1 MDTLRLRALLLTL
14 TLITLSACSR
24 PGPTAALPSADIG
37 QDAAEP
43 LANAGYTTLY
53 RFKGQPDGAT
63 PNADL
68 IAVNGA
74 LYDTTASGGA
84 SNLGTAFK
92 LTPGGGESV
101 LYNFTSAKANYTPNE
116 GLTASHGE
124 FFGTT
129 SFSVFAI
136 NAGGTERLL
145 HSFAGGADGYDGLGP
160 LARVGN
166 TLYGV
171 TELGGLNACNS
182 GCGTVFEVTP
192 SGSYHVIYKFK
203 GKGDGST
210 PTGSVI
216 AVKGVLYGTTSYGG
230 KHNAGTIFRMTTSGN
245 KEVLYNFTAYDDG
258 SHPGGLPLESGGVLY
273 VSAPYGAIQGAIV
286 AVTLS
291 GKARILYSFKGKHD
305 GASPNGGL
313 VELNGVIYG
322 TSQTGGPQDLGT
334 IFSVTKAGSEHVVYT
349 FHGGND
355 GNTPQAGLVNVNGTL
370 YGTTFHGGNADKGT
384 VFKIRP

>member
-1 MDTLRLRALLLTL
+1 MQTLRLTAVILALS
-14 TLITLSACSR
+14 LITLSACSR
-24 PGPTAALPSADIG
+24 PGATSALPSAGSG
-37 QDAAEP
+37 QDALRP
-43 LANAGYTTLY
+43 LASANYSTLY
-53 RFKGQPDGAT
+53 SFRGQPDGAT

-68 IAVNGA
+68 ITVHGA
-74 LYDTTASGGA
+74 LYGTTAGGGV
-84 SNLGTAFK
+84 SNLGTAFQ
-92 LTPGGGESV
+92 LTPGGSEKV
-101 LYNFTSAKANYTPNE
+101 LYNFTSAKSNSIPNE
-116 GLTASHGE
+116 GLTALHGE

-129 SFSVFAI
+129 SFSVFAV
-136 NAGGTERLL
+136 NAAGTERLL

-166 TLYGV
+166 NLYGI

-192 SGSYHVIYKFK
+192 SGSYRVIYKFK
-203 GKGDGST
+203 GRNDGFT

-230 KHNAGTIFRMTTSGN
+230 KNNAGTVFRMTTSGN
-245 KEVLYNFTAYDDG
+245 KEVLYNFTGYDDG
-258 SHPGGLPLESGGVLY
+258 SHPYGLPLESRGVLY

-291 GKARILYSFKGKHD
+291 GKASILHTFKGKDD

-322 TSQTGGPQDLGT
+322 TSQTGGPQDRGT
-334 IFSVTKAGSEHVVYT
+334 IFSVTKAGSEHVLYD

-355 GNTPQAGLVNVNGTL
+355 GNTPLAGLVNVNGTL